1 MLSYVVPK
9 SIYPEGYHCTPDL
22 PLPFVS
28 IGNQKKHIG
37 FYHMGIYAMPEL
49 MQWFTNEYPKHSK
62 YKLDMGKSCIRLKR
76 MDDIPYDLLSE
87 LCRKV
92 SPTEWI
98 ATYEDA
104 IKR

>member
-1 MLSYVVPK
+1 
-9 SIYPEGYHCTPDL
+9 
-22 PLPFVS
+22 
-28 IGNQKKHIG
+28 
-37 FYHMGIYAMPEL
+37 MPEL
-49 MQWFTNEYPKHSK
+49 MQWFINEYPKHSK

-76 MDDIPYDLLSE
+76 MDDIPYDLLAE

-98 ATYEDA
+98 ATYENA